1 MKDDYDYHPDEH
13 PIREFL
19 CMAIS
24 PIGWVIFVFLLLLIC
39 GIKNDRRNKPRR
51 STSDTPSVSLW

>member
-24 PIGWVIFVFLLLLIC
+24 PIGWVIFVFLLLLI
-39 GIKNDRRNKPRR
+39 
-51 STSDTPSVSLW
+51 

>member
-13 PIREFL
+13 PIRELL

-24 PIGWVIFVFLLLLIC
+24 PIGWVIFVFLLLLI
-39 GIKNDRRNKPRR
+39 
-51 STSDTPSVSLW
+51 